1 MKKIVMIE
9 SQEFFS
15 DVKIGAHHYAERF
28 ANNGY
33 EVLWISPAFTPI
45 HKFNKSIKIDERK
58 RLNSS
63 ERVELAKNIYGYS
76 PKVFIP
82 FVGAKIFNSKL
93 IGKIYLYTAFPTI
106 KSRLKNLGFL
116 EVDLLWISNI
126 KMYYIKNIIKY
137 NKLIHRIA
145 DDKKGFS
152 NFFKTLEIFE
162 KDLIKKAD
170 LVYATSKKLIE
181 KFSDIRT
188 DIKYLPN
195 GVNCKDFIPVD
206 LSYPKDIEDLKN
218 KKICIYIGAI
228 AEWLDFEKIE
238 YSIKKLKDVNFLF
251 IGPKHVEFSEIE
263 KYPNVRYLGKKKYND
278 LINYLKVS
286 NVAWIPF
293 IKNDLTDAINPVK
306 LYEYLSAGIPTVT
319 TRLREIEDISG
330 PFKISSTKDEL
341 VEDIKDCI
349 NCYYKKED
357 LINYAKKNTW
367 DERFS
372 LILKDL
378 CL

>member
-28 ANNGY
+28 ADNGY

-82 FVGAKIFNSKL
+82 FVGAKIFNSKF

-106 KSRLKNLGFL
+106 RATLKKLGFL
-116 EVDLLWISNI
+116 EVDILWVSNI
-126 KMYYIKNIIKY
+126 KMYYIKDIIRY

-152 NFFKTLEIFE
+152 NFFKTLESFE
-162 KDLIKKAD
+162 RDLIRKAD
-170 LVYATSKKLIE
+170 LVYATSTKLIE
-181 KFSDIRT
+181 KFSDVRQ

-195 GVNCKDFIPVD
+195 GVNCQDFIPKD

-228 AEWLDFEKIE
+228 AEWLDFEKIV
-238 YSIKKLKDVNFLF
+238 YSIETLKQVNFIF
-251 IGPKHVEFSEIE
+251 IGPRHVEFSNIE
-263 KYPNVRYLGKKKYND
+263 EYPNVRYLGKKNYKD

-293 IKNDLTDAINPVK
+293 MKNDLTDAINPVK
-306 LYEYLSAGIPTVT
+306 LYEYLSAGVPTVT
-319 TRLREIEDISG
+319 TKLREIEDISG
-330 PFKISSTKDEL
+330 PFRISSTKEEL
-341 VEDIKDCI
+341 VKDINDCI
-349 NCYYKKED
+349 YGCYNKED
-357 LINYAKKNTW
+357 LISYAKKNTW

-378 CL
+378 FL